1 MNRGAW
7 TVAVLVAAAAHAPLA
22 LAIFAA
28 EPEKPRSAPPGEERL
43 ATIDLRAWRPP
54 ERHREHPRNF
64 VAGHGGG
71 ARAALRT
78 ASSARRA
85 RALVRL
91 PERAP
96 EVTPAARAVT
106 IAEGV
111 AARSDADLDPRG
123 TPEERG
129 GPGNGSG
136 GGAGG
141 GAGAGQTFDVNEVD
155 VAPRRL
161 SGSEPTYPRLDA
173 LAGREG
179 SVTLRFTVHEDGTV
193 SDVTVQNHQGPSSL
207 IESAREAVL
216 GWRFAPARRGG
227 RAVACLCTQRLTFQL
242 GGRR

>member
-1 MNRGAW
+1 MSRGVWA
-7 TVAVLVAAAAHAPLA
+7 TAFLVAVAAHAPLA
-22 LAIFAA
+22 LALLAA
-28 EPEKPRSAPPGEERL
+28 EPGEPGEARPSDAPL

-54 ERHREHPRNF
+54 EPRREPRARVF
-64 VAGHGGG
+64 VAGRGGG
-71 ARAALRT
+71 ARAALR
-78 ASSARRA
+78 SAVSGR

-96 EVTPAARAVT
+96 GATPSARAVT

-123 TPEERG
+123 LLEERG

-136 GGAGG
+136 GDAGG

-179 SVTLRFTVHEDGTV
+179 FVALRFTVHEDGTV
-193 SDVTVQNHQGPSSL
+193 SDVTVQGHQGPSSF
-207 IESAREAVL
+207 IEAAREAVV

-227 RAVACLCTQRLTFQL
+227 KAVACLCTQRLTFQL